1 VTITDPKI
9 PTSKT
14 RLKAANFREKFM
26 KHCIPLV
33 LVLALSGCSQTTP
46 AGQSMSTADQKL
58 NGKANT
64 VTAASSAKAKAKAGG
79 DVRVACAEAMKK
91 QRDQAMLG
99 SALGM
104 AGGVVGFGGRGGA
117 IASQVA
123 STAGSLVAEQN
134 RQQAQTA
141 IQRDCYP
148 QGSPTDDEIW

>member
-1 VTITDPKI
+1 
-9 PTSKT
+9 
-14 RLKAANFREKFM
+14 M
-26 KHCIPLV
+26 KHYIPLV
-33 LVLALSGCSQTTP
+33 LVLALCGCSQTTP
-46 AGQSMSTADQKL
+46 AGQSTTTADQTL

-64 VTAASSAKAKAKAGG
+64 GTPAYSAKAKAGG

-123 STAGSLVAEQN
+123 STAGSLVAEQT

-141 IQRDCYP
+141 IRRDCYP
-148 QGSPTDDEIW
+148 QGVPVDEEIW

>member
-1 VTITDPKI
+1 
-9 PTSKT
+9 
-14 RLKAANFREKFM
+14 M

-46 AGQSMSTADQKL
+46 AGQSTTSADQKL

-64 VTAASSAKAKAKAGG
+64 GTAASSAKAKTGG
-79 DVRVACAEAMKK
+79 DPRVACAEAMKK
-91 QRDQAMLG
+91 QRDQAVLG

-104 AGGVVGFGGRGGA
+104 ASGVVGFGGRGGA
-117 IASQVA
+117 IASQVV

>member
-1 VTITDPKI
+1 
-9 PTSKT
+9 
-14 RLKAANFREKFM
+14 
-26 KHCIPLV
+26 
-33 LVLALSGCSQTTP
+33 
-46 AGQSMSTADQKL
+46 MSTADQKL

-64 VTAASSAKAKAKAGG
+64 VTAASSAKAKAKAKAKAGG

-123 STAGSLVAEQN
+123 STAGSLVAEQT

-148 QGSPTDDEIW
+148 QGVPVDEEIW